1 MILCIP
7 RFITSQLV
15 AVINLPLTAIAVC
28 LNNIHFIDGA
38 YFPRCNVLYDCYYKP
53 EYSHV
58 KKQKTETS
66 KSKICELHTRQRKY
80 NQVTCSAY
88 IVTVAML

>member
-15 AVINLPLTAIAVC
+15 AIINLLLTAIAVC

-38 YFPRCNVLYDCYYKP
+38 YFPRCNVLYDCHYKP
-53 EYSHV
+53 E
-58 KKQKTETS
+58 
-66 KSKICELHTRQRKY
+66 
-80 NQVTCSAY
+80 
-88 IVTVAML
+88 